1 MSHQSNPMKMSLKSW
16 RSRSRSLPPVNV
28 SALKGHEPVPE
39 NSLQAELFSTAQMAR
54 YGQKLARSH
63 KLSPDKLPYYL
74 LKRLDDNETV
84 ITQNCYDLNA
94 GKKRRLCPPVSGCST
109 TTT

>member
-1 MSHQSNPMKMSLKSW
+1 MKMSLKSW

-74 LKRLDDNETV
+74 LKRLDDNEAV

-94 GKKRRLCPPVSGCST
+94 GKKSDDYARR
-109 TTT
+109 